1 MKEPIIAGIDAG
13 SSSIKTVISRVNDD
27 RIEVIG
33 IGESESE
40 GIMKGIVV
48 NIEAA
53 ADAIEKSVNQAEQMA
68 GIQAPDV
75 IATIGGEHIQG
86 KNSKGVIG
94 VNNKNKE
101 VTHVE
106 IERVLESAK
115 NILIPQDREIIETI
129 EQEYSLDE
137 QDEIKN
143 PIGMSG
149 TRLETRVHIITGLKY
164 VSDNLR
170 RTLNKMRFT
179 GRDFI
184 VNVRGSAEAVLTK
197 DEKELGVVVFDI
209 GHSTTSLMV
218 FLEGT
223 VWHTAVI
230 PIGSHHITNDIS
242 KGLRITIP
250 AAEKLKCDHGY
261 AFIDMIG
268 EREIIEVPTASGK
281 LRTIPKRALT
291 EIIQPRVEEIFSLC
305 GQELAKMKYIDSL
318 SAGMVFTGG
327 GALLPGL
334 VDLAKAYQTAV
345 KGAIPI
351 SARIGVPDQILGIR
365 DIANNPAYSSVIGI
379 LMMSLDEA
387 TPMNIQSGK
396 KSFDKKFKLKNPFN
410 KNPFTEFFKE

>member
-13 SSSIKTVISRVNDD
+13 SSSIKTVIARVNDD
-27 RIEVIG
+27 KIEVIG

-68 GIQAPDV
+68 GIQSPDV

-170 RTLNKMRFT
+170 RTLNKMKFT

-184 VNVRGSAEAVLTK
+184 VNVRGSAEAVLTR

-218 FLEGT
+218 FLEGA

-327 GALLPGL
+327 GALIPGL

-351 SARIGVPDQILGIR
+351 SARIGVRDKILGIR
-365 DIANNPAYSSVIGI
+365 DIANNPAYSAVVGI
-379 LMMSLDEA
+379 LMMSVDEA

-396 KSFDKKFKLKNPFN
+396 KSSDKKFKFKNPFN
-410 KNPFTEFFKE
+410 KNLIREFFK

>member
-13 SSSIKTVISRVNDD
+13 SSSIKTVIARVNDD
-27 RIEVIG
+27 KIEVIG

-68 GIQAPDV
+68 GIQSPDV

-170 RTLNKMRFT
+170 RTLNKMKFT

-184 VNVRGSAEAVLTK
+184 VNVRGSAEAVLTR

-218 FLEGT
+218 FLEGA

-281 LRTIPKRALT
+281 LRTITKRLLT

-327 GALLPGL
+327 GALIPGL

-351 SARIGVPDQILGIR
+351 SARIGVPDKILGIR
-365 DIANNPAYSSVIGI
+365 DIANNPAYSAVVGI

-396 KSFDKKFKLKNPFN
+396 KSSDKKFKFKNPFN
-410 KNPFTEFFKE
+410 KNPFSEFFK

>member
-13 SSSIKTVISRVNDD
+13 SSSIKTVIARVNDD
-27 RIEVIG
+27 KIEVIG

-68 GIQAPDV
+68 GIQSPDV

-164 VSDNLR
+164 VSENLR
-170 RTLNKMRFT
+170 KTLNKMKFT

-184 VNVRGSAEAVLTK
+184 VNVRGSAEAVLTR

-218 FLEGT
+218 FLEGA

-327 GALLPGL
+327 GALIPGL

-351 SARIGVPDQILGIR
+351 SARIGVPDKILGIR
-365 DIANNPAYSSVIGI
+365 DIANNPAYSAVVGI

-396 KSFDKKFKLKNPFN
+396 KSSDKKFKFKNPFN
-410 KNPFTEFFKE
+410 KNLIREFFK

>member
-13 SSSIKTVISRVNDD
+13 SSSVKTVIARVNDD
-27 RIEVIG
+27 KLEVIG

-40 GIMKGIVV
+40 GIIKGIVV

-53 ADAIEKSVNQAEQMA
+53 ANAIEKSVNQAEHMA

-75 IATIGGEHIQG
+75 IAAIGGEHIKG

-101 VTHVE
+101 VTSLE

-115 NILIPQDREIIETI
+115 NILMPQDREIIETI

-164 VSDNLR
+164 VSDNLK
-170 RTLNKMRFT
+170 RTLNKMGFS
-179 GRDFI
+179 GKDFI
-184 VNVRGSAEAVLTK
+184 VNVRGSAEAVLMK
-197 DEKELGVVVFDI
+197 DEKDLGVVVFDI

-230 PIGSHHITNDIS
+230 PIGSYHITNDIS

-250 AAEKLKCDHGY
+250 AAEKLKCDYGY

-268 EREIIEVPTASGK
+268 EREII
-281 LRTIPKRALT
+281 
-291 EIIQPRVEEIFSLC
+291 QPRVEEILHLC
-305 GQELAKMKYIDSL
+305 GKELAKMKYIDSL

-334 VDLAKAYQTAV
+334 TDLAKAYQTAV
-345 KGAIPI
+345 KGSIPI
-351 SARIGVPDQILGIR
+351 SARIGVPDQIAGIR

-387 TPMNIQSGK
+387 TLMNIQSGK
-396 KSFDKKFKLKNPFN
+396 KFSDKKFKFKNPFS
-410 KNPFTEFFKE
+410 KNPFTEFFK

>member
-13 SSSIKTVISRVNDD
+13 SSSIKTVIARVNDD

-53 ADAIEKSVNQAEQMA
+53 ADSIEKSVNQAEQMA

-101 VTHVE
+101 VTPFE

-170 RTLNKMRFT
+170 RTLNKMRFS

-268 EREIIEVPTASGK
+268 EREIVEVPTASGK

-387 TPMNIQSGK
+387 IPMNIQSGK
-396 KSFDKKFKLKNPFN
+396 KSFDKKFKFKNPFN
-410 KNPFTEFFKE
+410 KNPFTEFFK

>member
-13 SSSIKTVISRVNDD
+13 SSSIKTVIARVNDD
-27 RIEVIG
+27 KIEVIG

-68 GIQAPDV
+68 GIQSPDV

-170 RTLNKMRFT
+170 RTLNKMKFT

-184 VNVRGSAEAVLTK
+184 VNVRGSAEAVLTR

-218 FLEGT
+218 FLEGA

-327 GALLPGL
+327 GALIPGL

-351 SARIGVPDQILGIR
+351 SARIGVPDKILGIR
-365 DIANNPAYSSVIGI
+365 DIANNPAYSAVVGI
-379 LMMSLDEA
+379 LMMSVDEA

-396 KSFDKKFKLKNPFN
+396 KNSDKKFKFKNPFN
-410 KNPFTEFFKE
+410 KNPFSEFFK

>member
-13 SSSIKTVISRVNDD
+13 SSSIKTVIARVNDD
-27 RIEVIG
+27 KIEVIG

-68 GIQAPDV
+68 GIQSPDV

-164 VSDNLR
+164 VSENLR
-170 RTLNKMRFT
+170 KTLNKMKFT

-184 VNVRGSAEAVLTK
+184 VNVRGSAEAVLTR

-218 FLEGT
+218 FLEGA

-281 LRTIPKRALT
+281 LRTITKRLLT

-327 GALLPGL
+327 GALIPGL

-351 SARIGVPDQILGIR
+351 SARIGVPDKILGIR
-365 DIANNPAYSSVIGI
+365 DIANNPAYSAVVGI

-396 KSFDKKFKLKNPFN
+396 KSSDKKFKFKNPFN
-410 KNPFTEFFKE
+410 KNLIREFFK

>member
-13 SSSIKTVISRVNDD
+13 SSSIKTVIARVNDD
-27 RIEVIG
+27 KIEVIG

-68 GIQAPDV
+68 GIQSPDV

-170 RTLNKMRFT
+170 RTLNKMKFT

-184 VNVRGSAEAVLTK
+184 VNVRGSAEAVLTR

-218 FLEGT
+218 FLEGA

-327 GALLPGL
+327 GALIPGL

-351 SARIGVPDQILGIR
+351 SARIGVPDKILGIR
-365 DIANNPAYSSVIGI
+365 DIANNPAYSAVVGI

-396 KSFDKKFKLKNPFN
+396 KSSDKKFKFKNPFN
-410 KNPFTEFFKE
+410 KNLIREFFK

>member
-13 SSSIKTVISRVNDD
+13 SSSIKTVIARVNDD
-27 RIEVIG
+27 KLEVIG

-40 GIMKGIVV
+40 GIMKGVVV

-53 ADAIEKSVNQAEQMA
+53 ANAIEKSVNQAEQMA
-68 GIQAPDV
+68 GIKSPDI
-75 IATIGGEHIQG
+75 IATIGGEHIKG

-101 VTHVE
+101 ITTVE

-115 NILIPQDREIIETI
+115 NILLPSDREIIETI

-170 RTLNKMRFT
+170 RTLNKMGFS
-179 GRDFI
+179 GKDFI
-184 VNVRGSAEAVLTK
+184 VNIRGSAESVLTR

-230 PIGSHHITNDIS
+230 PIGSNHITNDIS

-250 AAEKLKCDHGY
+250 AAEKLKCDYGC
-261 AFIDMIG
+261 AFIDMVG
-268 EREIIEVPTASGK
+268 EKEIIEIPTASGK
-281 LRTIPKRALT
+281 LRTIPKRILT
-291 EIIQPRVEEIFSLC
+291 EIIQPRAEEILTLC
-305 GQELAKMKYIDSL
+305 GHELSKMKYIDSL

-334 VDLAKAYQTAV
+334 IDLSKAYQTAV
-345 KGAIPI
+345 KGSIPI
-351 SARIGVPDQILGIR
+351 SARIGVPDRILGIK

-379 LMMSLDEA
+379 LMMSFGEA

-396 KSFDKKFKLKNPFN
+396 KISDKKFKFKNLFS
-410 KNPFTEFFKE
+410 EIFK

>member
-13 SSSIKTVISRVNDD
+13 SSSIKTVIARVNDD
-27 RIEVIG
+27 KLEVIG

-40 GIMKGIVV
+40 GIMKGVVV

-53 ADAIEKSVNQAEQMA
+53 ANAIEKSVNQAEQMA
-68 GIQAPDV
+68 GIKSPDI
-75 IATIGGEHIQG
+75 IATIGGEHIKG

-101 VTHVE
+101 ITTVE

-115 NILIPQDREIIETI
+115 NILLPSDREIIETI

-170 RTLNKMRFT
+170 RTLNKMGFS
-179 GRDFI
+179 GKDFI
-184 VNVRGSAEAVLTK
+184 VNIRGSAESVLTR

-230 PIGSHHITNDIS
+230 PIGSNHITNDIS

-250 AAEKLKCDHGY
+250 AAEKLKCDYGC
-261 AFIDMIG
+261 AFIDMVG
-268 EREIIEVPTASGK
+268 EKEIIEIPTASGK
-281 LRTIPKRALT
+281 LRTIPKRILT
-291 EIIQPRVEEIFSLC
+291 EIIQPRAEEILSLC
-305 GQELAKMKYIDSL
+305 GHELAKMKYIDSL

-334 VDLAKAYQTAV
+334 IDLSKAYQTAE
-345 KGAIPI
+345 KGSIPI
-351 SARIGVPDQILGIR
+351 SARIGVPDRILGIK

-379 LMMSLDEA
+379 LMMSFGEA

-396 KSFDKKFKLKNPFN
+396 KISDKKFKFKNPFS
-410 KNPFTEFFKE
+410 EFFK

>member
-1 MKEPIIAGIDAG
+1 
-13 SSSIKTVISRVNDD
+13 
-27 RIEVIG
+27 
-33 IGESESE
+33 
-40 GIMKGIVV
+40 
-48 NIEAA
+48 
-53 ADAIEKSVNQAEQMA
+53 
-68 GIQAPDV
+68 
-75 IATIGGEHIQG
+75 
-86 KNSKGVIG
+86 
-94 VNNKNKE
+94 
-101 VTHVE
+101 
-106 IERVLESAK
+106 
-115 NILIPQDREIIETI
+115 
-129 EQEYSLDE
+129 
-137 QDEIKN
+137 
-143 PIGMSG
+143 MSG

-170 RTLNKMRFT
+170 RTLNKMKFT

-184 VNVRGSAEAVLTK
+184 VNVRGSAEAVLTR

-218 FLEGT
+218 FLEGA

-327 GALLPGL
+327 GALIPGL

-351 SARIGVPDQILGIR
+351 SARIGVPDKILGIR
-365 DIANNPAYSSVIGI
+365 DIANNPAYSAVVGI

-396 KSFDKKFKLKNPFN
+396 KSSDKKFKFKNPFN
-410 KNPFTEFFKE
+410 KNPFSEFFK

>member
-13 SSSIKTVISRVNDD
+13 SSSIKTVIARVNDD
-27 RIEVIG
+27 KLEVIG

-40 GIMKGIVV
+40 GIMKGVVV

-53 ADAIEKSVNQAEQMA
+53 ANAIEKSVNQAEQMA
-68 GIQAPDV
+68 GIKSPDI
-75 IATIGGEHIQG
+75 IATIGGEHIKG

-101 VTHVE
+101 ITTVE

-115 NILIPQDREIIETI
+115 NILLPSDREIIETI

-170 RTLNKMRFT
+170 RTLNKMGFS
-179 GRDFI
+179 GKDFI
-184 VNVRGSAEAVLTK
+184 VNIRGSAESVLTR

-230 PIGSHHITNDIS
+230 PIGSNHITNDIS

-250 AAEKLKCDHGY
+250 AAEKLKCDYGC
-261 AFIDMIG
+261 AFIDMVG
-268 EREIIEVPTASGK
+268 EKEIIEIPTASGK
-281 LRTIPKRALT
+281 LRTIPKRILT
-291 EIIQPRVEEIFSLC
+291 EIIQPRAEEILSLC
-305 GQELAKMKYIDSL
+305 GHELAKMKYIDSL
-318 SAGMVFTGG
+318 YAGMVFTGG

-334 VDLAKAYQTAV
+334 IDLSKAYQTAV
-345 KGAIPI
+345 KGSIPI
-351 SARIGVPDQILGIR
+351 SARIGVPDRILGIK

-379 LMMSLDEA
+379 LMMSFGEA

-396 KSFDKKFKLKNPFN
+396 KISDKKFKFKNPFS
-410 KNPFTEFFKE
+410 EFFK

>member
-13 SSSIKTVISRVNDD
+13 SSSIKTVIARVNDD
-27 RIEVIG
+27 KLEVIG

-40 GIMKGIVV
+40 GIMKGVVV

-53 ADAIEKSVNQAEQMA
+53 ANAIEKSVNQAEQMA
-68 GIQAPDV
+68 GIKSPDI
-75 IATIGGEHIQG
+75 IATIGGEHIKG
-86 KNSKGVIG
+86 NNSKGVIG

-101 VTHVE
+101 ITTVE

-115 NILIPQDREIIETI
+115 NILLPSDREIIETI

-170 RTLNKMRFT
+170 RTLNKMGFS
-179 GRDFI
+179 GKDFI
-184 VNVRGSAEAVLTK
+184 VNIRGSAESVLTR

-230 PIGSHHITNDIS
+230 PIGSNHITNDIS

-250 AAEKLKCDHGY
+250 AAEKLKCDYGC
-261 AFIDMIG
+261 AFIDMVG
-268 EREIIEVPTASGK
+268 EKEIIEIPTASGK
-281 LRTIPKRALT
+281 LRTIPKRILT
-291 EIIQPRVEEIFSLC
+291 EIIQPRAEEILSLC
-305 GQELAKMKYIDSL
+305 GHELAKMKYIDSL

-334 VDLAKAYQTAV
+334 IDLSKAYQTAV
-345 KGAIPI
+345 KGSIPI
-351 SARIGVPDQILGIR
+351 SARIGVPDRILGIK

-379 LMMSLDEA
+379 LMMSFGEA

-396 KSFDKKFKLKNPFN
+396 KISDKKFKFKNPFS
-410 KNPFTEFFKE
+410 EFFK

>member
-13 SSSIKTVISRVNDD
+13 SSSIKTVIARVNDD
-27 RIEVIG
+27 KIEVIG

-68 GIQAPDV
+68 GIQSPDV

-170 RTLNKMRFT
+170 RTLNKMKFT

-184 VNVRGSAEAVLTK
+184 VNVRGSAEAVLTR

-218 FLEGT
+218 FLEGA

-250 AAEKLKCDHGY
+250 SAEKLKCDHGY

-327 GALLPGL
+327 GALIPGL

-351 SARIGVPDQILGIR
+351 SARIGVPDKILGIR
-365 DIANNPAYSSVIGI
+365 DIANNPAYSAVVGI

-396 KSFDKKFKLKNPFN
+396 KSSDKKFKFKNPFN
-410 KNPFTEFFKE
+410 KNPFSEFFK

>member
-13 SSSIKTVISRVNDD
+13 SSSIKTVIARVNDD
-27 RIEVIG
+27 KIEVIG

-68 GIQAPDV
+68 GIQSPDP

-170 RTLNKMRFT
+170 RTLNKMKFT

-184 VNVRGSAEAVLTK
+184 VNVRGSAEAVLTR

-218 FLEGT
+218 FLEGA

-327 GALLPGL
+327 GALIPGL

-351 SARIGVPDQILGIR
+351 SARIGVPDKILGIR
-365 DIANNPAYSSVIGI
+365 DIANNPAYSAVVGI

-396 KSFDKKFKLKNPFN
+396 KSSDKKFKFKNPFN
-410 KNPFTEFFKE
+410 KNPFSEFFK

>member
-13 SSSIKTVISRVNDD
+13 SSSIKTVIARVNDD
-27 RIEVIG
+27 KIEVIG

-68 GIQAPDV
+68 GIQSPDV

-164 VSDNLR
+164 VSENLR
-170 RTLNKMRFT
+170 KTLNKMKFT

-184 VNVRGSAEAVLTK
+184 VNVRGSAEAVLTR

-218 FLEGT
+218 FLEGA

-327 GALLPGL
+327 GALIPGL

-351 SARIGVPDQILGIR
+351 SARIGVPDKILGIR
-365 DIANNPAYSSVIGI
+365 DIANNPAYSAVVGI

-396 KSFDKKFKLKNPFN
+396 KSSDKKFKFKNPFN
-410 KNPFTEFFKE
+410 KNPFSEFFK

>member
-13 SSSIKTVISRVNDD
+13 SSSIKTVIARVNDD
-27 RIEVIG
+27 KLEVIG

-40 GIMKGIVV
+40 GIMKGVVV

-53 ADAIEKSVNQAEQMA
+53 ANAIEKSVNQAEQMA
-68 GIQAPDV
+68 GIKSPDI
-75 IATIGGEHIQG
+75 IATIGGEHIKG

-101 VTHVE
+101 ITTVE

-115 NILIPQDREIIETI
+115 NILLPSDREIIETI

-170 RTLNKMRFT
+170 RTLNKMGFS
-179 GRDFI
+179 GKDFI
-184 VNVRGSAEAVLTK
+184 VNIRGSAESVLTR

-230 PIGSHHITNDIS
+230 PIGSNHITNDIS

-250 AAEKLKCDHGY
+250 AAEKLKCDYGC
-261 AFIDMIG
+261 AFIDMVG
-268 EREIIEVPTASGK
+268 EKEIIEIPTASGK
-281 LRTIPKRALT
+281 LRTIPKRILT
-291 EIIQPRVEEIFSLC
+291 EIIQPRAEEILTLC
-305 GQELAKMKYIDSL
+305 GHELSKMKYIDSL

-334 VDLAKAYQTAV
+334 IDLSKAYQTAV
-345 KGAIPI
+345 KGSIPI
-351 SARIGVPDQILGIR
+351 SARIGVPDRILGIK

-379 LMMSLDEA
+379 LMMSFGEA

-396 KSFDKKFKLKNPFN
+396 KISDKKFKFKNPFS
-410 KNPFTEFFKE
+410 EFFK

>member
-13 SSSIKTVISRVNDD
+13 SSSIKTVIARVNDD
-27 RIEVIG
+27 KLEVIG

-40 GIMKGIVV
+40 GIMKGVVV

-53 ADAIEKSVNQAEQMA
+53 ANAIEKSVNQAEQMA
-68 GIQAPDV
+68 GIKSPDI
-75 IATIGGEHIQG
+75 IATIGGEHIKG

-101 VTHVE
+101 ITTIE

-115 NILIPQDREIIETI
+115 NILLPSDREIIETI

-170 RTLNKMRFT
+170 RTLNKMGFS
-179 GRDFI
+179 GKDFI
-184 VNVRGSAEAVLTK
+184 VNIRGSAESVLTR

-230 PIGSHHITNDIS
+230 PIGSNHITNDIS

-250 AAEKLKCDHGY
+250 SAEKLKCDYGC
-261 AFIDMIG
+261 AFIDMVG
-268 EREIIEVPTASGK
+268 EKEIIEIPTASGK
-281 LRTIPKRALT
+281 LRTIPKRILT
-291 EIIQPRVEEIFSLC
+291 EIIQPRAEEILSLC
-305 GQELAKMKYIDSL
+305 GHELAKMKYIDSL

-334 VDLAKAYQTAV
+334 IDLSKAYQTAV
-345 KGAIPI
+345 KGSIPI
-351 SARIGVPDQILGIR
+351 SARIGVPDRILGIK

-379 LMMSLDEA
+379 LMMSFGEA

-396 KSFDKKFKLKNPFN
+396 KISDKKFKFKNPFS
-410 KNPFTEFFKE
+410 EFFK

>member
-13 SSSIKTVISRVNDD
+13 SSSIKTVIARVNDD
-27 RIEVIG
+27 KIEVIG

-68 GIQAPDV
+68 GIQSPDV

-164 VSDNLR
+164 VSENLR
-170 RTLNKMRFT
+170 KTLNKMKFT

-184 VNVRGSAEAVLTK
+184 VNVRGSAEAVLTR

-218 FLEGT
+218 FLEGA

-281 LRTIPKRALT
+281 LRTITKRLLT

-327 GALLPGL
+327 GALIPGL

-351 SARIGVPDQILGIR
+351 SARIGVPDKILGIR
-365 DIANNPAYSSVIGI
+365 DIANNPAYSAVVGI

-396 KSFDKKFKLKNPFN
+396 KSSDKKFKFKNPFN
-410 KNPFTEFFKE
+410 KNPFSEFFK

>member
-13 SSSIKTVISRVNDD
+13 SSSIKTVIARVNDD
-27 RIEVIG
+27 KIEVIG

-68 GIQAPDV
+68 GIQSPDV

-170 RTLNKMRFT
+170 RTLNKMKFT

-184 VNVRGSAEAVLTK
+184 VNVRGSAEAVLTR

-218 FLEGT
+218 FLEGA

-327 GALLPGL
+327 GALIPGL

-351 SARIGVPDQILGIR
+351 SARIGVPDKILGIR
-365 DIANNPAYSSVIGI
+365 DIANNPAYSAVVGI

-396 KSFDKKFKLKNPFN
+396 KNSDKKFKFKNPFN
-410 KNPFTEFFKE
+410 KNPFSEFFK

>member
-13 SSSIKTVISRVNDD
+13 SSSIKTVIARVNDD
-27 RIEVIG
+27 KIEVIG

-68 GIQAPDV
+68 GIQSPDV

-170 RTLNKMRFT
+170 RTLNKMKFT

-184 VNVRGSAEAVLTK
+184 VNVRGSAEAVLTR

-218 FLEGT
+218 FLEGA

-327 GALLPGL
+327 GALIPGL

-351 SARIGVPDQILGIR
+351 SARIGVPDKILGIR
-365 DIANNPAYSSVIGI
+365 DIANNPAYSAVVGI

-396 KSFDKKFKLKNPFN
+396 KSSDKKFKFKNPFN
-410 KNPFTEFFKE
+410 KNPFSEFFK

>member
-13 SSSIKTVISRVNDD
+13 SSSIKTVIARVNDD
-27 RIEVIG
+27 KIEVIG

-68 GIQAPDV
+68 GIQSPDV

-170 RTLNKMRFT
+170 RTLNKMKFT

-184 VNVRGSAEAVLTK
+184 VNVRGSAEAVLTR

-218 FLEGT
+218 FLEGA

-281 LRTIPKRALT
+281 LRTITKRLLT

-327 GALLPGL
+327 GALIPGL

-351 SARIGVPDQILGIR
+351 SARIGVPDKILGIR
-365 DIANNPAYSSVIGI
+365 DIANNPAYSAVVGI

-396 KSFDKKFKLKNPFN
+396 KSSDKKFKFKNPFN
-410 KNPFTEFFKE
+410 KNLIREFFK

>member
-13 SSSIKTVISRVNDD
+13 SSSIKTVIARVNDD
-27 RIEVIG
+27 KIEVIG

-68 GIQAPDV
+68 GIQSPDV

-170 RTLNKMRFT
+170 RTLNKMKFT

-184 VNVRGSAEAVLTK
+184 VNVRGSAEAVLTR

-218 FLEGT
+218 FLEGA

-327 GALLPGL
+327 GALIPGL

-351 SARIGVPDQILGIR
+351 SARIGVPDKILGIR
-365 DIANNPAYSSVIGI
+365 DIANNPAYSAVVGI
-379 LMMSLDEA
+379 LMMSVDEA

-396 KSFDKKFKLKNPFN
+396 KSSDKKFKFKNPFN
-410 KNPFTEFFKE
+410 KNPFSEFFK

>member
-13 SSSIKTVISRVNDD
+13 SSSIKTVIARVNDD

-170 RTLNKMRFT
+170 RTLNKMRFS

-268 EREIIEVPTASGK
+268 EREIVEVPTASGK

-345 KGAIPI
+345 KGATPI
-351 SARIGVPDQILGIR
+351 SARIGVPDKILGIR

-396 KSFDKKFKLKNPFN
+396 KNSDKKFKFKNPFN
-410 KNPFTEFFKE
+410 KNPFTEFFK

>member
-13 SSSIKTVISRVNDD
+13 SSSVKTVIARVNDD
-27 RIEVIG
+27 KLEVIG

-40 GIMKGIVV
+40 GIIKGIVV

-53 ADAIEKSVNQAEQMA
+53 ANAIEKSVNQAEHMA

-75 IATIGGEHIQG
+75 IATIGGEHIKG

-101 VTHVE
+101 VTSLE

-115 NILIPQDREIIETI
+115 NILMPQDREIIETI

-164 VSDNLR
+164 VSDNLK
-170 RTLNKMRFT
+170 RTLNKMGFS

-197 DEKELGVVVFDI
+197 DEKDLGVVVFDI

-230 PIGSHHITNDIS
+230 PIGSYHITNDIS

-250 AAEKLKCDHGY
+250 AAEKLKCDYGY

-281 LRTIPKRALT
+281 FKTIPKITLT
-291 EIIQPRVEEIFSLC
+291 EIIQPRVEEILHLC
-305 GQELAKMKYIDSL
+305 GKELAKMKYIDSL

-334 VDLAKAYQTAV
+334 TDLAKAYQTAV
-345 KGAIPI
+345 KGSIPI
-351 SARIGVPDQILGIR
+351 SARIGVPDQIAGIR
-365 DIANNPAYSSVIGI
+365 DIANNPAYSSIIGI

-387 TPMNIQSGK
+387 TLMNIQSGK
-396 KSFDKKFKLKNPFN
+396 KFSDKKFKFKNPFS
-410 KNPFTEFFKE
+410 KNPFTEFFK

>member
-13 SSSIKTVISRVNDD
+13 SSSIKTVIARVNDD
-27 RIEVIG
+27 KIEVIG

-68 GIQAPDV
+68 GIQSPDV

-164 VSDNLR
+164 VSENLR
-170 RTLNKMRFT
+170 KTLNKMKFT

-184 VNVRGSAEAVLTK
+184 VNVRGSAEAVLTR

-218 FLEGT
+218 FLEGA

-305 GQELAKMKYIDSL
+305 GKELAKMKYIDSL

-327 GALLPGL
+327 GALIPGL

-351 SARIGVPDQILGIR
+351 SARIGVPDKILGIR
-365 DIANNPAYSSVIGI
+365 DIANNPAYSAVVGI

-396 KSFDKKFKLKNPFN
+396 KSSDKKFKFKNPFN
-410 KNPFTEFFKE
+410 KNLIREFFK

>member
-13 SSSIKTVISRVNDD
+13 SSSIKTVIARVNDD

-53 ADAIEKSVNQAEQMA
+53 ADAIEKSVNQAEEMA
-68 GIQAPDV
+68 GIKSPDP

-101 VTHVE
+101 VTPFE

-149 TRLETRVHIITGLKY
+149 TRLETRVHIITGLKC

-250 AAEKLKCDHGY
+250 AAEELKCNYGY

-268 EREIIEVPTASGK
+268 EREIIEVPTAVGK

-291 EIIQPRVEEIFSLC
+291 EIIQPRVEEILSLC

-351 SARIGVPDQILGIR
+351 SARIGVPDKILGIR
-365 DIANNPAYSSVIGI
+365 DIANNPAYSAVIGI

-396 KSFDKKFKLKNPFN
+396 KNSDKKFKLKNPFG
-410 KNPFTEFFKE
+410 KISFSDFFK